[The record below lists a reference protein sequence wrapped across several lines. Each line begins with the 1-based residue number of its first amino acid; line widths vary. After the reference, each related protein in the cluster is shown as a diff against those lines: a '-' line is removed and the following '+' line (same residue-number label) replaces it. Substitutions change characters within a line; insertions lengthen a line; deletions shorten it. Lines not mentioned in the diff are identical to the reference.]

1 MDQHMMDLAI
11 EMSRRG
17 TDGNKGGPFGA
28 VVSRKGQV
36 ISAAYNRVTGSDD
49 PTAHAEVRALRM
61 AAEQLGT
68 FDLSDCEI
76 YASSEPCPM
85 CFGAIYWSRVQR
97 VYFANTRED
106 AARIGFD
113 DSFIYEELNK
123 ELSERSIP
131 FIRVNAPA
139 AQQVFDD
146 WMQKDDKVE
155 Y

>member
-1 MDQHMMDLAI
+1 MDEKMMQLAVRLA
-11 EMSRRG
+11 RRG
-17 TDGNKGGPFGA
+17 MDGNKGGPFGA
-28 VVSRKGQV
+28 VVVRGGE
-36 ISAAYNRVTGSDD
+36 IMATAYNRVTGSDD

-68 FDLSDCEI
+68 FELSDCEI

-97 VYFANTRED
+97 VYYANTRQD

-113 DSFIYEELNK
+113 DSFIYDELAK
-123 ELSERSIP
+123 APAERSIP
-131 FIRVNAPA
+131 FIQVDSPA
-139 AQQVFDD
+139 AREVFRL
-146 WMQKDDKVE
+146 WEAKDDKIE

>member
-1 MDQHMMDLAI
+1 MMDLAVQLAQDG
-11 EMSRRG
+11 M
-17 TDGNKGGPFGA
+17 DGNKGGPFGT
-28 VVSRKGQV
+28 VVVRGTEV
-36 ISAAYNRVTGSDD
+36 IAAAYNRVTGSDD

-61 AAEQLGT
+61 AAERLGT

-113 DSFIYEELNK
+113 DSFIYDELAK
-123 ELSERSIP
+123 APLERSIP
-131 FIRVNAPA
+131 FILVDSTK
-139 AQQVFDD
+139 AQQVFDR
-146 WMQKDDKVE
+146 WQKKADRVE

>member
-1 MDQHMMDLAI
+1 MDLAVQLAQDG
-11 EMSRRG
+11 M
-17 TDGNKGGPFGA
+17 DGNKGGPFGT
-28 VVSRKGQV
+28 VVVRGTEV
-36 ISAAYNRVTGSDD
+36 IAAAYNRVTGSDD

-61 AAEQLGT
+61 AAERLGT

-106 AARIGFD
+106 APRIGFD
-113 DSFIYEELNK
+113 DSFIYDELAK
-123 ELSERSIP
+123 APLERSIP
-131 FIRVNAPA
+131 FILVDSTK
-139 AQQVFDD
+139 AQQVFDR
-146 WMQKDDKVE
+146 WQKKADRVE

>member
-1 MDQHMMDLAI
+1 MDQRMMDLAI

-17 TDGNKGGPFGA
+17 MEENKGGPFGA
-28 VVSRKGQV
+28 VVARNGDV

-49 PTAHAEVRALRM
+49 PTAHAEVRALRL
-61 AAEQLGT
+61 AAEMLGT
-68 FDLSDCEI
+68 YDLTDCEI

-85 CFGAIYWSRVQR
+85 CFGAIYWTRVQR

-113 DSFIYEELNK
+113 DSFIYNELNK
-123 ELSERSIP
+123 DLSKRSIP
-131 FIRVNAPA
+131 FIHVDDPHALEVFNA
-139 AQQVFDD
+139 
-146 WMQKDDKVE
+146 WERKEDKTE